1 MNWRD
6 QLVSDCSVVVSAS
19 ERPVGPLKRLMVL
32 VWRQLPDMERRLFL
46 ANLDDDLNFVARK
59 KPKQAEKLERDLVE
73 IIRNWS
79 AVLPSL
85 EGDNLRFAQGI
96 AGKCKNND
104 WWPTEK
110 QAAYMRSLW
119 KDRLIV
125 DGELEVTE

>member
-1 MNWRD
+1 
-6 QLVSDCSVVVSAS
+6 
-19 ERPVGPLKRLMVL
+19 MVL

-79 AVLPSL
+79 AVFPSL